1 MQTSILR
8 SAALRALLA
17 AEVISTTGAQM
28 TWVALP
34 WFVLTT
40 TGSATRM
47 SLVMAAEALGLALV
61 GFPSGR
67 LLNRLGARRTMLLCD
82 ALRGPL
88 MLLVPLLHWAGE
100 LSLGL
105 LVAVAF
111 ALGAMSAP
119 YFAAQRMILPEL
131 LGEDETVVSQ
141 ASALFQGATRVTL
154 LLGPATAGV
163 LIGFVGAPVVLV
175 VDAAT
180 YVVSVLLVG
189 LFVPATEPVPT
200 DGEDRGVLAGL
211 RWVAREPLIRAWR
224 FSLIVGD
231 IAWQAIFV
239 AIPVL
244 VVARYDSD
252 ARIVGVLFA
261 AFGVGAVLGN
271 LAAYRLVKSVDGLS
285 LIAKVALAQALP
297 LWLLVFELPAAAA
310 VGVLLASGLANG
322 LINPSLHAIITLRIP
337 PAMRG
342 TVMTSLMTLYALAMP
357 IGILGAG
364 PMLDAFGVEPVFA
377 AAAAVQ
383 TLTMAAVAGAALRA
397 REATEPARPARWP
410 SRTAP

>member
-1 MQTSILR
+1 MEILR
-8 SAALRALLA
+8 SGALRALLA

-47 SLVMAAEALGLALV
+47 SLVMAAEAVGLAVV

-67 LLNRLGARRTMLLCD
+67 LLDRLGARRTMLLCD

-88 MLLVPLLHWAGE
+88 MLLVPALHWAGG

-105 LVAVAF
+105 LLVVAF

-131 LGEDETVVSQ
+131 LGEDETLVSQ
-141 ASALFQGATRVTL
+141 ASALFQGATRLTL
-154 LLGPATAGV
+154 LLGPVTAGV
-163 LIGFVGAPVVLV
+163 LIGFVGAPAVLV

-180 YVVSVLLVG
+180 YAVAVVLVAF
-189 LFVPATEPVPT
+189 FVPATEPVPSE
-200 DGEDRGVLAGL
+200 GQDRGVIAGL
-211 RWVAREPLIRAWR
+211 RWVAAEPLIRAWR
-224 FSLIVGD
+224 FCLIVGD

-239 AIPVL
+239 ALPVL

-271 LAAYRLVKSVDGLS
+271 VVAYRMVERVDGLR
-285 LIAKVALAQALP
+285 LIARIALAQALP
-297 LWLLVFELPAAAA
+297 LWLLVVELPAAAA
-310 VGVLLASGLANG
+310 VGALFASGVANG

-337 PAMRG
+337 PALRG
-342 TVMTSLMTLYALAMP
+342 TVMTSLMTIYALAMP

-364 PMLDAFGVEPVFA
+364 PLLDAYGVAPVFA

-383 TLTMAAVAGAALRA
+383 MLAMAGVAGAALRA
-397 REATEPARPARWP
+397 RDATTLTPRARSL